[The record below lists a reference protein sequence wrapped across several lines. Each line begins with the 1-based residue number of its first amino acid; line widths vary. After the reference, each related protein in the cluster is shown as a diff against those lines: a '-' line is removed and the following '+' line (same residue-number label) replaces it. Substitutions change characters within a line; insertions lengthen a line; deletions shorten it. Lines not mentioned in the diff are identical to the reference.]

1 MVTGKGRE
9 GVNAGREEDE
19 EVLAAARETQSN
31 TRLGIGEINSWGGVW
46 CELARQASRRQAR
59 SASHSSVPQP
69 SFPAA
74 TAMSLFFPQPGE
86 RGGASILPVLVAKWG
101 RVCCCG
107 VPAWFSGW
115 IECPVPSFSL
125 IG

>member
-1 MVTGKGRE
+1 MQEGKKMKRYWRRRE
-9 GVNAGREEDE
+9 RRSQTPDLALGKSIHGGACGVSLRD
-19 EVLAAARETQSN
+19 R
-31 TRLGIGEINSWGGVW
+31 
-46 CELARQASRRQAR
+46 
-59 SASHSSVPQP
+59 
-69 SFPAA
+69 PAA
-74 TAMSLFFPQPGE
+74 DKPGLPVIHQSPSLVFQPQQPCHCFFHSQGSG
-86 RGGASILPVLVAKWG
+86 GGASILPVLVAKWG